1 VSVFSDIYRMNAWQ
15 GDESLSGPGSGS
27 TATAHLAA
35 DIVAMVAELDIRSV
49 LDVACG
55 DGYWMPDLPGYTG
68 IDVAPEAIEL
78 ARARHPERRYLVG
91 SAATVRLPRADLVIF
106 RDALQHLS
114 FRDGLAAL
122 SAIRE
127 SRPRYLLAS
136 TYIGSENIDIPTG
149 ACYSPNLEAPP
160 FNFSPPVRLLF
171 DGVSY
176 HDADLIRDPAKH
188 MGLWVIARTPRYV
201 GETPTALRGA
211 TDKLEGA
218 MG

>member
-1 VSVFSDIYRMNAWQ
+1 LVGLVVVVTVFSDIYRMNAWQ

-114 FRDGLAAL
+114 FRV
-122 SAIRE
+122 RE
-127 SRPRYLLAS
+127 HRHTERCLLLAQPR
-136 TYIGSENIDIPTG
+136 G
-149 ACYSPNLEAPP
+149 
-160 FNFSPPVRLLF
+160 PPVRVPATVAAPVRRRQLPRRRP
-171 DGVSY
+171 DPRPGEAYGVVG
-176 HDADLIRDPAKH
+176 DRPNAAIL
-188 MGLWVIARTPRYV
+188 TP
-201 GETPTALRGA
+201 P
-211 TDKLEGA
+211 
-218 MG
+218 